1 MTIRKAEASD
11 MGAVLRLIK
20 ELAVFERAGG
30 AVEITEEQLIHD
42 GFSDPVKFKAT
53 LAELEGEVVGMALY
67 YPRYSTWKGVCLY
80 LEDLIVTEA
89 CRGMGI
95 GKALLREVAKEA
107 DETGA
112 FRVQWQVLDW
122 NAPAIGFYE
131 QIGAF
136 IDKEWYDCKLG
147 REAFIKLINQTE

>member
-11 MGAVLRLIK
+11 MGAVLRLIN
-20 ELAVFERAGG
+20 ELAVFERAGD
-30 AVEITEEQLIHD
+30 AVEITEEQLIYD
-42 GFSDPVKFKAT
+42 GFNDPVKFKVS

-107 DETGA
+107 DEIGA

>member
-107 DETGA
+107 DEIGA